1 MATIGQVYYNIM
13 DNSSGNYISGD
24 IDIFQDIVS
33 GYGAKQFNKLGIQAP
48 PGTRIVMNNS
58 KTIMV
63 GRTGIY
69 ELDEDITIT
78 NMYFLRPKKYIKD
91 EAASEKAKQD
101 GIAKMLE
108 ANTTRQQALDQL
120 NEDFPTIPTD
130 EDNPNYKTYW
140 NRYNTIQ
147 SNYITSYQE
156 GLSQFNIGSNGIYV
170 LPNPDNLEADEN
182 YEDLYNVLID
192 FIYS

>member
-1 MATIGQVYYNIM
+1 MATIGQVYYNII
-13 DNSSGNYISGD
+13 DNSNGNYISGD

-58 KTIMV
+58 KTIMI

-101 GIAKMLE
+101 GIAKMLK
-108 ANTTRQQALDQL
+108 ANETRQQALDQL
-120 NEDFPTIPTD
+120 NNDFPTIPTD
-130 EDNPNYKTYW
+130 EENPNYDTYW

-147 SNYITSYQE
+147 SNYITAYQE

-170 LPNPDNLEADEN
+170 LPNPDNIEADEN